1 MLVYH
6 SIAVHHRINSDSCA
20 IGYVKHLLKQ
30 VIEIK
35 LHTSDLHRIVIFVN
49 CNWVD
54 TRWQ

>member
-6 SIAVHHRINSDSCA
+6 SIAVHFRINFDSCA